1 MSERFDVVVL
11 GGGPAGEVAVNTLLK
26 AGKRIALV
34 ESELIGGEC
43 TNWGCIPSKTLLR
56 PAELHGQ
63 SRRAAGIHTL
73 ELDWPDLSDY
83 RDYIVSNHDDTKRI
97 AGYEK
102 RGVTVIKAAGEIAGP
117 GRVEADGRSLEAE
130 AVVVATGAEAVIPA
144 IPGLAE
150 CGYWT
155 NREVTALTEIP
166 KSAVFI
172 GGGVVAVELSQFLA
186 RFGCAVTIVQGP
198 PRLADRED
206 PQIGELLGKILEGD
220 GIRLVLGRRAVA
232 VHSDGDEKV
241 VELDDGGEARGAEIV
256 VATGRRPR
264 TRGIGL
270 VSVGVEPSPRGI
282 EVDERCR
289 AADGVWAI
297 GDVTGIAM
305 FTHVGKYQGRIAAM
319 DILGRPARADYR
331 AVPRVVFTDPE
342 LAAVGMSEQAAKETG
357 IDAVTATIDVP
368 KSVARAF
375 TYEREPRGTFSIT
388 VDRER
393 QVVVGAW
400 AVAPLA
406 SEWIHT
412 LVLAIRAEVPIAVLN
427 DTIAQFPTFSE
438 AFGYALRSLPD
449 QEVLL
454 AQDFC
459 AHPYQ
464 AEEPAGVGAAQA

>member
-1 MSERFDVVVL
+1 MRERVDVVVL

-63 SRRAAGIHTL
+63 AARAAGVRTPD
-73 ELDWPDLSDY
+73 LDWPDLSDY
-83 RDYIVSNHDDTKRI
+83 RDYIVSNHDDTRRI
-97 AGYEK
+97 AGYEQ
-102 RGVTVIKAAGEIAGP
+102 RGVTVVKAAGRIAGP
-117 GRVEADGRSLEAE
+117 GRVEAGVHSFDAD
-130 AVVVATGAEAVIPA
+130 AIVVATGAEPVIPP

-150 CGYWT
+150 SGYWT
-155 NREVTALTEIP
+155 NREVTALTELP
-166 KSAVFI
+166 ESAVFI
-172 GGGVVAVELSQFLA
+172 GGGAVAVELSQFLA
-186 RFGCAVTIVQGP
+186 RFGCQVTIVQGP

-206 PQIGELLGKILEGD
+206 PRIGELLGGILEQD
-220 GIRLVLGRRAVA
+220 GVRLVLGRRAVA
-232 VHSDGDEKV
+232 VRTDGGEKV

-264 TRGIGL
+264 TQDIGL
-270 VSVGVEPSPRGI
+270 ETVGVEPGPRGI
-282 EVDERCR
+282 EIDDRCR
-289 AADGVWAI
+289 AADGVWAV

-305 FTHVGKYQGRIAAM
+305 FTHVAKYQGRIAAL
-319 DILGRPARADYR
+319 DILRKPARADYR

-342 LAAVGMSEQAAKETG
+342 LAAVGLSEQQAKEAG
-357 IDAVTATIDVP
+357 IDAVTATIDIP
-368 KSVARAF
+368 TSVARAY
-375 TYEREPRGTFSIT
+375 TYEREPTGTFSVT

-449 QEVLL
+449 EDLL
-454 AQDFC
+454 LPQDFC
-459 AHPYQ
+459 ATPFQ
-464 AEEPAGVGAAQA
+464 AEKPATVGAAG